1 MNEEHIKSMVERGI
15 QGEDD
20 GFTIIPDA
28 VLEDGSLSPTEILLF
43 CRISKMGKCWASN
56 AWFAS
61 KMNKSETWVSKSIN
75 SLIKKGYV
83 EHVGFTG
90 RFRVIRAIKD
100 LNYTS
105 RVEQEFNGGL
115 NNSSRQGRTRVQ
127 PESTDKNK
135 EENTGIAK
143 AIGEPENPDLENPIQ
158 ENPYTGKSLNI
169 VRKTKKERLKKE
181 ILKNTA
187 KAGSREDIVSKA
199 YYEAIKSLSLPVTN
213 HTVIRAKIKEM
224 KSLYSEEQCIWYL
237 NFMKNDYAS
246 WQTKYKPQ
254 VTQALDIYSK
264 SNAIIKRLV
273 EDNKKAEVF

>member
-1 MNEEHIKSMVERGI
+1 MANKLKKHLSKYARIPNSVLCDKELTLKAKGLYALIESKPENWSFSAKGLSSQTKESVDAVSSALKELEERGWLKREKY
-15 QGEDD
+15 QD
-20 GFTIIPDA
+20 
-28 VLEDGSLSPTEILLF
+28 
-43 CRISKMGKCWASN
+43 N
-56 AWFAS
+56 AGHWCIDYHLY
-61 KMNKSETWVSKSIN
+61 ET
-75 SLIKKGYV
+75 
-83 EHVGFTG
+83 
-90 RFRVIRAIKD
+90 
-100 LNYTS
+100 
-105 RVEQEFNGGL
+105 Q
-115 NNSSRQGRTRVQ
+115 
-127 PESTDKNK
+127 
-135 EENTGIAK
+135 
-143 AIGEPENPDLENPIQ
+143 GEPENPDLENPIQ

-187 KAGSREDIVSKA
+187 KAGSREDPVSKA
-199 YYEAIKSLSLPVTN
+199 YYEAIKSLALPVTN

-254 VTQALDIYSK
+254 VTQAIDIYSK